1 MPLTYPPAPV
11 TLSGDVESINRF
23 LQSPTLLNRRLR
35 ELAENR
41 FISDVLLTGR
51 YTLQGGAIVFEQNE
65 GIYADRSVEAVAPGS
80 EYPLTTVGTGAAAV
94 ATAQKWGQDALVF
107 DESIKR
113 LLMDPVSRAMTKIVN
128 NVVKQVDSV
137 ALAAIASA
145 VSQTTGA
152 VAAWTPGT
160 VNTNP
165 LYDIELAVAAIRG
178 LNQGYDPDTLVVND
192 TKYAHLM
199 NNATVLAAMR
209 REDSNNAVYTGS
221 LPGPI
226 AGLRVLVSPNLPV
239 ANSAFLLDSKV
250 LGGMADEDLG
260 GPGYSGQVKGVQ
272 GKSIRREESDGWRLR
287 ARRVT
292 VPAVVEPN
300 AAFIITGI

>member
-209 REDSNNAVYTGS
+209 REDPNNAVYTGS

-260 GPGYSGQVKGVQ
+260 GPGYSGQIKGVQ